1 MKKLNKEDYKIC
13 IVGLGYVGLPLA
25 ARFALKGF
33 NVSGFDINEERII
46 QLANKIDVNNDISET
61 NLETLVKNSK
71 LTSNIDEIKGSNIF
85 IITVPTPINE
95 DKTPDLEPII
105 ASSEIVGSI
114 IKKESII
121 IYESTVYPGVTDEV
135 CTPILEKKSSL
146 IFNEEF
152 STGYSPER
160 IVPGDKVNTIEKIKK
175 VVSASNKKALKIVS
189 FIYSSIIEAG
199 IHEAPSI
206 KVAEA
211 AKVTENI
218 QRDVNIALIN
228 EMHQLYTSI
237 GINTNDVI
245 EAAATK
251 WNFMKLTPGMVGG
264 HCISIDPYYLM
275 HKSEMSGYTPK
286 LMNSAR
292 EINDGMYSWVLKD
305 FMRYMDMIKIDLE
318 STEVTVLGY
327 SFKENC
333 SDTRNTQVKKL
344 LLSMKDLN
352 IKFKLWDP
360 LISDHDHLELNKL
373 GIKTT
378 KEEPENVKVVLLC
391 VRHVRFQ
398 NFFEKYNGVLYDY
411 KNILESNN
419 FLI

>member
-1 MKKLNKEDYKIC
+1 MKNPNKEDYKIC

-25 ARFALKGF
+25 ARFSLKGF
-33 NVSGFDINEERII
+33 DVTGFDIKEERVN
-46 QLANKIDVNNDISET
+46 QLVNKIDINNDISDI
-61 NLETLVKNSK
+61 NLEILSKNSK
-71 LTSNIDEIKGSNIF
+71 LTSNIDEIKESNIF

-95 DKTPDLEPII
+95 DKTPDLEPLIT
-105 ASSEIVGSI
+105 SSKLVGSI
-114 IKKESII
+114 IKKGSIV
-121 IYESTVYPGVTDEV
+121 IYESTVYPGVTDEI
-135 CTPILEKKSSL
+135 CTPILEEKSSL
-146 IFNEEF
+146 IFNKDF

-175 VVSASNKKALKIVS
+175 VVSASNQETLKIIS
-189 FIYSSIIEAG
+189 FIYSSIIDAG
-199 IHEAPSI
+199 IHEASSI

-275 HKSEMSGYTPK
+275 HKSEISGYTPK
-286 LMNSAR
+286 LMSSAR
-292 EINDGMYSWVLKD
+292 KINDHMHEWVFKD
-305 FMRYMDMIKIDLE
+305 FIRYMNQMKINLD
-318 STEVTVLGY
+318 STEITVLGY

-333 SDTRNTQVKKL
+333 SDTRNTKVKSL
-344 LLSMKDLN
+344 LLLMKRSE
-352 IKFKLWDP
+352 IKFQLWDP
-360 LISDHDHLELNKL
+360 MIMDCDHKELKKL
-373 GIKTT
+373 GIKTL
-378 KEEPENVKVVLLC
+378 KDEPKDVKVALLC
-391 VRHVRFQ
+391 VKHSQFN
-398 NFFEKYNGVLYDY
+398 NFLNKFKGVLYDY
-411 KNILESNN
+411 KNINGVE
-419 FLI
+419 